1 CGAVADRGDLGPS
14 RYLRHEQLR
23 LLPPRPRGAPPPRP
37 RVRRTTMNAAPV
49 PDAQADTGSAARGA
63 SVVSNV
69 LQVIRCFTVEEPQQ
83 GVTEIAEKVGLHKS
97 SVSRILATLEQE
109 RVVERDEASR
119 RYRLGLGL
127 IAVAGPLLAELD
139 VRRVALEDLQELAER
154 TGETSALAVWNGAAS
169 VTVEQVPSRHQ
180 IKHTS
185 VLGSHYRTALSSTVQ
200 VLL

>member
-1 CGAVADRGDLGPS
+1 MTS
-14 RYLRHEQLR
+14 TSEQER
-23 LLPPRPRGAPPPRP
+23 SESG
-37 RVRRTTMNAAPV
+37 
-49 PDAQADTGSAARGA
+49 RGA
-63 SVVSNV
+63 SVIVNV
-69 LQVIRCFTVEEPQQ
+69 LRIIRCFTVEEPQQ

-154 TGETSALAVWNGAAS
+154 TG
-169 VTVEQVPSRHQ
+169 
-180 IKHTS
+180 
-185 VLGSHYRTALSSTVQ
+185 
-200 VLL
+200 